1 MQHVNPKNLVP
12 YEERPVPPE
21 TVDSI
26 AKSCELKTRLHR
38 NYTPRDLAS
47 FIRRSVRKSQILTA
61 EREWLDAN
69 LPVGATISILGVTGM
84 VSGSIERPVRRMGEA
99 EPWPTPHYGRVVLVP
114 GVSTEGVPTGLKE
127 LHLTVP
133 QLRALL
139 EEGFVAP
146 RDPLI
151 WLDD

>member
-1 MQHVNPKNLVP
+1 MQHVNPKTLVP
-12 YEERPVPPE
+12 YAELPLGPEEI
-21 TVDSI
+21 DNI
-26 AKSCELKTRLHR
+26 AKSCTEQARRH
-38 NYTPRDLAS
+38 NGYTPKDLAA
-47 FIRRSVRKSQILTA
+47 FIRRSVRKRQILTA

-84 VSGSIERPVRRMGEA
+84 VSGSIDRPVRKMGEPA
-99 EPWPTPHYGRVVLVP
+99 PWPTPHYGRVVLVP

-127 LHLTVP
+127 LELTVP
-133 QLRALL
+133 QLRAIL